1 MLKSIQVT
9 GKRLKKQNKEVTS
22 YISSIFWDRRLL
34 KQVLR
39 INTAH
44 TLALYEA
51 GEISEKDAKSIVN
64 FLKSFT
70 IEDEVDEDI
79 HYLIERSAIKKL
91 GIDVAGQMNLGKSRN
106 DQVATA
112 IRMELRETI
121 LSVVEELLKLQ
132 SFILSLSEKYKRN
145 LIPAYTHLQRAQPV
159 LISYHFIAYFDSI
172 SRSVERLFSLY
183 SRVNLSPMGSAALA
197 GTTIAINRM
206 KVAELLSFDG
216 IIRNGI
222 DAVSSRDFVL
232 DSISCIIT
240 VALDLSRF
248 AEEIVLWS
256 SSEFDFIE
264 LPDETTATSSIMPQK
279 KNPVVAEIIRARS
292 IVPLSSLV
300 SSFSIMKALPY
311 SYNLDLQEVSPNL
324 WVAFDTVRD
333 AVNMV
338 SRIVSSLSFKVEAI
352 EKKISH
358 DYTCASFI
366 AEYLSTSKKV
376 RFRVSHA
383 IVGEIVRSSIKKKIK
398 FGDAIR
404 TLLPVISKKYSG
416 KKVLLSEK
424 EIEKLL
430 NPMEA
435 LRMIKTEGGSN
446 PDDIDRELKIRE
458 EILERDMGSLNSAR
472 LRLREGL
479 EKLEKEASKFGC
491 S

>member
-1 MLKSIQVT
+1 MLKRIQVT
-9 GKRLKKQNKEVTS
+9 GKRLKKQNKEITS
-22 YISSIFWDRRLL
+22 YISSISWDRRLL
-34 KQVLR
+34 RQVLR
-39 INTAH
+39 INIAH
-44 TLALYEA
+44 TLALHDA

-70 IEDEVDEDI
+70 IEDKVDEDI
-79 HYLIERSAIKKL
+79 HYLIERSAINKL

-121 LSVVEELLKLQ
+121 LSAVEELLKLQ
-132 SFILSLSEKYKRN
+132 SFILSLSWKYKWN

-159 LISYHFIAYFDSI
+159 LISYHFISYFDSI
-172 SRSVERLFSLY
+172 SRSVERLLSLY

-197 GTTIAINRM
+197 GTTVAINRM

-222 DAVSSRDFVL
+222 DAVCSRDFIL

-240 VALDLSRF
+240 VALDLSRL

-292 IVPLSSLV
+292 IVPLSCLV

-311 SYNLDLQEVSPNL
+311 SYNLDLQEVTPNL
-324 WVAFDTVRD
+324 WVAFDTIKE
-333 AVNMV
+333 AVNMA

-352 EKKISH
+352 EKKISQ

-366 AEYLSTSKKV
+366 AEYLSTSKKI

-383 IVGEIVRSSIKKKIK
+383 IVGEVVRLSIKKKIK

-416 KKVLLSEK
+416 KKVSMSGE

-430 NPMEA
+430 NPAEA

-446 PDDIDRELKIRE
+446 PDNIDMELRIRE
-458 EILERDMGSLNSAR
+458 KVLEKDRHRLNLAR
-472 LRLREGL
+472 LRLWKGL
-479 EKLEKEASKFGC
+479 EQLEKEASKLGC
-491 S
+491 N